1 MHILRFKSHRIVSS
15 SALRT
20 TVAIV
25 AASAIVLCSCSRTGK
40 TPTGGA
46 HFTDEVRLACT
57 PVKDQGRSSLCW
69 VYAML
74 ATIETEH
81 IMAGDSVNLSV
92 DCIARRILAER
103 ARLHFLSRGKTGID
117 MRGMAS
123 AVPRIMAEYGIYPYD
138 SYYARDVNYNSLA
151 RRIAAVAATS
161 PDMSRADKAVA
172 RTLDDRIGHLPPNVY
187 MLGAQYTPVEF
198 AHSVCARNEY
208 VALTSFTHHPYGTRF
223 ALEVPDNRD
232 GDMFLNVTPDEL
244 MRCIESSLRAGHP
257 VCWEG
262 DTSEPGFSFSRGTAV
277 LRQER
282 ACTAA
287 ERQREFECLRTTDD
301 HCMELI
307 GIARDGQGKLYFI
320 AKNSWGTRNPYGGMM
335 YLSENYVRLKT
346 VAVVVKNLRF

>member
-1 MHILRFKSHRIVSS
+1 MTSAKHIFLT
-15 SALRT
+15 A
-20 TVAIV
+20 AV
-25 AASAIVLCSCSRTGK
+25 AALLCSCSGTG
-40 TPTGGA
+40 TAPHA
-46 HFTDEVRLACT
+46 HGQFTDEVRLAVT

-81 IMAGDSVNLSV
+81 IMAGDSVNLST
-92 DCIARRILAER
+92 DCIARRVLAER
-103 ARLHFLSRGKTGID
+103 ARLHFLSRGKTDID
-117 MRGMAS
+117 MRGMAT
-123 AVPRIMAEYGIYPYD
+123 AVPRIMAEYGIYPHD
-138 SYYARDVNYNSLA
+138 SYNARGVNYNTLA
-151 RRIAAVAATS
+151 RLVGNIADTA
-161 PDMSRADKAVA
+161 PDMSRADSAVA
-172 RTLDDRIGHLPPNVY
+172 RALDERIGHLPPNVY

-198 AHSVCARNEY
+198 AHSVCQRNEY

-244 MRCIESSLRAGHP
+244 MRCIEGSLRAGHP

-277 LRQER
+277 LRKER

-287 ERQREFECLRTTDD
+287 ERQREFERRRTTDD

-307 GIARDGQGKLYFI
+307 GLARDARGNLYFI
-320 AKNSWGTRNPYGGMM
+320 AKNSWGTANPYGGMM

-346 VAVVVKNLRF
+346 IAVVMKNLKF